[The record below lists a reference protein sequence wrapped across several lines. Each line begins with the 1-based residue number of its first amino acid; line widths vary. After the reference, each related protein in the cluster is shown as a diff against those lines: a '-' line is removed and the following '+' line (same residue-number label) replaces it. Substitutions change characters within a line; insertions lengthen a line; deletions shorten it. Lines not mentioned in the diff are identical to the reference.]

1 MEIIFHTSPENCY
14 AEIISDTPIIFET
27 QDALDLMADCR
38 YQGAEGMII
47 RREHLTEDFFDLSSG
62 FAGDIL
68 QKISNYRFR
77 LAIIG
82 DFSNIRSRSL
92 RDFIYESN
100 NHHQVMFLSSLEDAH
115 HKFRVHQSSSGIW
128 PK

>member
-1 MEIIFHTSPENCY
+1 MEIIFHSSRNNSY
-14 AEIISDTPIIFET
+14 AEIVSDTTLISGT

-47 RREHLTEDFFDLSSG
+47 RKEHLTEDFFDLRTG
-62 FAGDIL
+62 IAGDIL

-82 DFSNIRSRSL
+82 DFSNFTSRSL

-100 NHHQVMFLSSLEDAH
+100 KHRQVLFVSSLEDAH
-115 HKFRVHQSSSGIW
+115 HEFRANPS
-128 PK
+128 